1 MKINEL
7 NQKPGIDKNIK
18 LEKTYTQF
26 GKLLIELRKKNL
38 PDRIV
43 VFINKDVEELN
54 SITGP
59 GDELRKIA
67 RKKQTRIIKSLEK
80 ELKLVPKNYYRNLW
94 LAVGMAVFGIPI
106 GAAFGAGLGN
116 MAFLGIGLPIGLVIG
131 MAVGT
136 GMDKKAFKEGR
147 QIDLEIKY

>member
-7 NQKPGIDKNIK
+7 NQKPGIDKDIK

-26 GKLLIELRKKNL
+26 GKLLIELRKNNL
-38 PDRIV
+38 PDGIV
-43 VFINKDVEELN
+43 VSINKDIEELN

-80 ELKLVPKNYYRNLW
+80 ELKIVPKNYYCNLW
-94 LAVGMAVFGIPI
+94 LVLGMTVFGIPV
-106 GAAFGAGLGN
+106 GAAFGAVLRN

-147 QIDLEIKY
+147 QLDLEIKY